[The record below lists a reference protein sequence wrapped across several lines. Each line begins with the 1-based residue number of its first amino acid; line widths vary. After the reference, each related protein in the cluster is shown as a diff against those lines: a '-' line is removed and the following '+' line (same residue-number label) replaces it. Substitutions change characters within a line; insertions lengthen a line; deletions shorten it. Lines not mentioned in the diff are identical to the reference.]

1 MQPLPVVSTI
11 MTAYRFIW
19 DDREAFAR
27 VAAVPV
33 IVLALV
39 GSLIGALAPEAPLP
53 PPGEDGQI
61 DPRDL
66 PIDFGALFQA
76 LLSLVFYVMFAVAWH
91 RKWLLPNESVT
102 VWSALRWDGRK
113 TAFLGRLVLLIAL
126 AVLGS
131 LPLAIVV
138 VAMAQAALLPFTFS
152 VAMILVMVLV
162 TFSRLSILLPAA
174 SIDDGMGV
182 KDCWLLTRR
191 NGLRLFAIVVIPTLP
206 VSLAQLVTLSAVFS
220 ILAAAGLNETLT
232 GMLIIA
238 LLAQTFSFIGIA
250 VGVSA
255 LSVSY
260 RHFRDNA
267 PAHPSPT
274 V

>member
-11 MTAYRFIW
+11 MTAYRFVW
-19 DDREAFAR
+19 DDRQAFAR
-27 VAAVPV
+27 VATVPV

-39 GSLIGALAPEAPLP
+39 GSLVGALVPEAPLP

-66 PIDFGALFQA
+66 PIDVGALFRA

-113 TAFLGRLVLLIAL
+113 TAFLGRLVMLIAL
-126 AVLGS
+126 AVLGA
-131 LPLAIVV
+131 LPVTIVV
-138 VAMAQAALLPFTFS
+138 VAMAQAALLPLQFGAALI
-152 VAMILVMVLV
+152 VIMVLM

-174 SIDDGMGV
+174 AIDDRLGI

-191 NGLRLFAIVVIPTLP
+191 NGLRLFSIVVVPTLP
-206 VSLAQLVTLSAVFS
+206 VSLAQVVAVSAVFS
-220 ILAAAGLNETLT
+220 LMAGAGLAETLT
-232 GMLIIA
+232 GTLIVT
-238 LLAQTFSFIGIA
+238 LLAETFSYVGIA

-260 RHFRDNA
+260 AHFRDNA
-267 PAHPSPT
+267 TAVPSAPE
-274 V
+274 